1 MVVRTPADAVLAA
14 PLMLGY
20 WPEGSVCAI
29 VLDEDHRVT
38 LVMRW
43 DAETEGAIP
52 LPPRAM
58 GEDAS
63 AHVVHLVAYSAFTS
77 LDQLPTAPS
86 DSAWRHAEESLR
98 GSGASLGWILVSST
112 FEEKVLWT
120 FLEGSAAELKV
131 RDIPASEISRQAQ
144 RWGLP
149 PWSATRSAY
158 VGDVDPD
165 PEVREHVIAQ
175 LSGQSPVVEASRDMA
190 IAHVLDRLTEQRI
203 SFGDIAAV
211 LVCLSDVQVRDTVL
225 WDLMQ
230 QDTSRW
236 HVIAAHLARIVA
248 AAPDT
253 HVAAPATLLAILRWQ
268 MGDGSRANAAV
279 ACALAADPAYT
290 LARLVDGC
298 LATGM
303 HPSVWRAG
311 LAGLSR
317 EECRRAA

>member
-1 MVVRTPADAVLAA
+1 MVRTPADAVLAA
-14 PLMLGY
+14 PLLLGY
-20 WPEGSVCAI
+20 WPEGSVGAI
-29 VLDEDHRVT
+29 VLDDDHRVV

-43 DAETEGAIP
+43 DAETEGAIA
-52 LPPRAM
+52 LPPRAVA
-58 GEDAS
+58 GGAS
-63 AHVVHLVAYSAFTS
+63 PHVVHLVAYSCFRS
-77 LDQLPTAPS
+77 MDELPTAPAT
-86 DSAWRHAEESLR
+86 SAWRHAEESLR
-98 GSGASLGWILVSST
+98 GCGASLGWILVASNYV
-112 FEEKVLWT
+112 EKVLWT
-120 FLEGSAAELKV
+120 FLEGSAAELEV
-131 RDIPASEISRQAQ
+131 RDIPASEISRQAL

-165 PEVREHVIAQ
+165 PEAREHVIAH
-175 LSGQSPVVEASRDMA
+175 LSGQVPVVEASRDAA
-190 IAHVLDRLTEQRI
+190 IAHVRDRLADQHIT
-203 SFGDIAAV
+203 FGDIAAV
-211 LVCLSDVQVRDTVL
+211 LVCLTDVQVRDTVL

-230 QDTSRW
+230 EDTSQW
-236 HVIAAHLARIVA
+236 LAIAPHLARIVA

-253 HVAAPATLLAILRWQ
+253 HVAPPATLLAILRWQ
-268 MGDGSRANAAV
+268 MGDGSRAGAAV
-279 ACALAADPAYT
+279 ARALAADPAYT